1 MSAPQTRSSSES
13 VLFIS
18 LDSCRYDTFR
28 RARTPCLDG
37 VGPLHRAQAP
47 SHFTYG
53 SHAAFWMGFTPGVFS
68 GRDPW
73 LNPKAGKLFR
83 MAYSGARGNDADGFR
98 LEGANL
104 IEGFRRRGYATFGSG
119 AVEWFNPASETGA
132 VLGAPFDRFFY
143 PGDVSHLQAQLAWID
158 EQLSILPPQQPVFL
172 FLNVGETHVPYWH
185 QGAAWDP
192 WPSPCVPFG
201 DEHASRAE
209 CRRRQVACLEWVDGR
224 LGPLLARFGDATI
237 LICADHGD
245 CWGEDGLWEH
255 GISHPATLTVPL
267 LLRVRG
273 NPIGSQRR
281 GGLSRPFTSPSRI
294 RNALASRLRW
304 GRGGS

>member
-1 MSAPQTRSSSES
+1 MLPAES
-13 VLFIS
+13 VLFLS
-18 LDSCRYDTFR
+18 LDSCRYDSFR
-28 RARTPCLDG
+28 RARTPRLDA
-37 VGPLHRAQAP
+37 VGPLHRAHAP

-53 SHAAFWMGFTPGVFS
+53 SHAAFWVGFTPGVAG

-83 MAYSGARGNDADGFR
+83 MAYAGSPGHHADAFR
-98 LEGANL
+98 LEGPNL
-104 IEGFRRRGYATFGSG
+104 IEGFRRRGYATLGSG
-119 AVEWFNPASETGA
+119 AVEWFDPASETGA

-143 PGDVSHLQAQLAWID
+143 PGNVWSLEAQTGWIDAQLAALPV
-158 EQLSILPPQQPVFL
+158 EQPLFL

-185 QGAAWDP
+185 TGASWDP

-201 DEHASRAE
+201 DAHASAAE
-209 CRRRQVACLEWVDGR
+209 SRRRQVACLEWVDGQ
-224 LGPLLARFGDATI
+224 LGPLLSRFAEATI
-237 LICADHGD
+237 LVCADHGD

-273 NPIGSQRR
+273 RPIAASRR
-281 GGLSRPFTSPSRI
+281 RPSLRALTSPSRI
-294 RNALASRLRW
+294 RSALASLARW
-304 GRGGS
+304 G